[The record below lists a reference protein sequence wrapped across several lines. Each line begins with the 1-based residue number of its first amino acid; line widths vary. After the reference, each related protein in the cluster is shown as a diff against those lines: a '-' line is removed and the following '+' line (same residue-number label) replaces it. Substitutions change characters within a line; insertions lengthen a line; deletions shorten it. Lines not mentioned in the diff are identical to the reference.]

1 MNGLQIGNEM
11 ACCQSSQTEVLLENS
26 KYNTPATHAAGAL
39 KTMIFVFV
47 IAVCY
52 GL

>member
-1 MNGLQIGNEM
+1 MNGLQIEDEM
-11 ACCQSSQTEVLLENS
+11 ACCQIADSEVLLENS
-26 KYNTPATHAAGAL
+26 EDHAPATNAAGAL
-39 KTMIFVFV
+39 ESMVFVLV